1 MKRFYS
7 LVSIMLFVLTISF
20 ANINTVKAVENLE
33 QENEITEEVIQKE
46 DVEIQEKKEEID
58 LSLVNNRNEDEGKE
72 NEIQSTPGQVTG
84 DKTAEVVTGDGED
97 GRSADVTIIVKG
109 EEFDETS
116 TEEREI
122 VLVLDVSGS
131 MNEEIESRKTKIDAL
146 IESANELINSLLSEE
161 NINTTTVGI
170 VFYSTKAESFCN
182 LTNDK
187 GVLKECLKSVEDI
200 EIALENDL
208 TVDMLE
214 IDIKRIWEL
223 LGNLIGE
230 SYDEELLDNLF
241 SKFCLGK

>member
-131 MNEEIESRKTKIDAL
+131 MNEEIERKTKIAAL
-146 IESANELINSLLSEE
+146 KESANELINSLLSEE
-161 NINTTTVGI
+161 NIKIAENEAKATRI
-170 VFYSTKAESFCN
+170 KAEA
-182 LTNDK
+182 
-187 GVLKECLKSVEDI
+187 EAKSKAEEEAKKPVPVPEDI
-200 EIALENDL
+200 ALLREIRDALKKN
-208 TVDMLE
+208 
-214 IDIKRIWEL
+214 
-223 LGNLIGE
+223 
-230 SYDEELLDNLF
+230 
-241 SKFCLGK
+241 